1 MSHLLY
7 VDDTIVFFTFSLGSG
22 EAQKLCSPQCVL
34 LCFEAILRTKMN
46 LKTSAL
52 GPVGEVPNMGTLASI
67 LEIVVFYLVWIA
79 FGSFL
84 QD

>member
-1 MSHLLY
+1 M
-7 VDDTIVFFTFSLGSG
+7 VTG
-22 EAQKLCSPQCVL
+22 EAQQLCILQCVL
-34 LCFEAILRTKMN
+34 LCFEAILRTEVN

-79 FGSFL
+79 FGNFL